1 MKESCLHLFIYWTY
15 LFGGTFAFFYRAM
28 DKDSKTI
35 GTIPVNQSTAPFN
48 AFGHKMQEERARA
61 IIKSKICGIIKDLCK
76 QQPPKTTITRIKPP
90 ETSPSPN
97 VPTPNINISLV
108 FSEPSGMSLFVS

>member
-35 GTIPVNQSTAPFN
+35 GTNPVNQSTAPFN
-48 AFGHKMQEERARA
+48 AFGQKM
-61 IIKSKICGIIKDLCK
+61 
-76 QQPPKTTITRIKPP
+76 
-90 ETSPSPN
+90 
-97 VPTPNINISLV
+97 LV
-108 FSEPSGMSLFVS
+108 MHECTFLNK